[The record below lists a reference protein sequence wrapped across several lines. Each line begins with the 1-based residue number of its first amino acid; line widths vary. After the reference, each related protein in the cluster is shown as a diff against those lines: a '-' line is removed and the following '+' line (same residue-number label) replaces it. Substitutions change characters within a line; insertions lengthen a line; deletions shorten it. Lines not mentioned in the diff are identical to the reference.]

1 MHAADPAEATAD
13 RLLWKTKGCSWPYGV
28 CAFYRITDKP
38 ADAAWCLRCFP
49 QFRDRPAPGSPTEE
63 AESSS
68 SDYFGIVG
76 VVGLNAEAR
85 ERPLTARRRQPV

>member
-13 RLLWKTKGCSWPYGV
+13 RFLWKTKGCSWPYGV
-28 CAFYRITDKP
+28 RAFYRITDKP

-63 AESSS
+63 AESPVASS
-68 SDYFGIVG
+68 SDSSGSS
-76 VVGLNAEAR
+76 ESSD
-85 ERPLTARRRQPV
+85 